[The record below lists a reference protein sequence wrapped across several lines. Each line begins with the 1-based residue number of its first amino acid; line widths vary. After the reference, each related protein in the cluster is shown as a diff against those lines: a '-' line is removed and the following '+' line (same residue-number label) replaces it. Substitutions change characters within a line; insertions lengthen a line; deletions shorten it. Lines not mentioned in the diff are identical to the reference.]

1 MVGQMSIV
9 RLMPAAALVA
19 LLAGSAVAAEERPQ
33 LRPTRDVDVTYRVI
47 RAHDPATWERVRWSA
62 AKRLERVDGPDRAV
76 TIFDR
81 VGSEITL
88 LNPRRHTY
96 RKLEGASHSPIE
108 PEQGAA
114 LKRGAAS
121 KILGLPCT
129 DWSWLANDET
139 HTVCMTP
146 DGLALRV
153 AVDGKT
159 VMQAVSV
166 RYRPQGAELFEIPA
180 HYAPALAPEGGPEP

>member
-1 MVGQMSIV
+1 MSTV
-9 RLMPAAALVA
+9 RLMPAAALAV
-19 LLAGSAVAAEERPQ
+19 LLAGPAVEAEERPQ
-33 LRPTRDVDVTYRVI
+33 LLPTRDVDVTYRVT
-47 RAHDPATWERVRWSA
+47 RAGESTTWERVRWSA
-62 AKRLERVDGPDRAV
+62 IRHLERVDGPDKAV

-81 VGSEITL
+81 AGSEITL
-88 LNPRRHTY
+88 LNPRSRTY

-108 PEQGAA
+108 PEQGAT

-121 KILGLPCT
+121 KILGLSCT

-139 HTVCMTP
+139 HTVCTTP

-159 VMQAVSV
+159 IMQAVSV
-166 RYRPQGAELFEIPA
+166 RYRQQGADLFEIPS

>member
-1 MVGQMSIV
+1 MSLA
-9 RLMPAAALVA
+9 RLPPAAALVL
-19 LLAGSAVAAEERPQ
+19 LLASLVQAEERPE
-33 LRPTRDVDVTYRVI
+33 LLPTRDVDVVYRVI
-47 RAHDPATWERVRWSA
+47 QAHGPPTWERVRWSA
-62 AKRLERVDGPDRAV
+62 NRHLERVDGPDRSV

-81 VGSEITL
+81 DGREITL
-88 LNPRRHTY
+88 LNPRSRTY

-108 PEQGAA
+108 PEQGAT

-121 KILGLPCT
+121 KVLGLPCT

-139 HTVCMTP
+139 HTACTTP
-146 DGLALRV
+146 DGLVLRL

-166 RYRPQGAELFEIPA
+166 RYRQQKAELFEIPSN
-180 HYAPALAPEGGPEP
+180 YAPALAPEGGPAP